1 MNWSGWSAAAP
12 DRARRIRA
20 VATGLLLAMAVLFA
34 VARHF
39 SGTNS
44 AWGWLRAFSEAALVG
59 GLADWF
65 AVTALFRHPLGLPIP
80 HTAIIPANKDRIA
93 DTMASFLRTHFLTPQ
108 VVSRRLRGMNLG
120 AAVGA
125 FLSDPQRR
133 GEARLRQAAAGL
145 LTDML
150 QSLDGNQS
158 GGGQLGAM
166 VKSAAR
172 HQLERLDIATLL
184 GQLLGAAIADKRHL
198 PLVDGALRW
207 TGFALAENEVLLR
220 GMIHEQAGG
229 LMRWTGLDERL
240 ANALLDGTYRLLAE
254 CLVNREHPLRLQMET
269 RLEKLA
275 HDLIHDDAVRARVSV
290 MRANLLANP
299 AMAAWLDGLW
309 HSARAAL
316 LRAARDPGHALSGQF
331 GAGLAT
337 FGRTLQ
343 QDAGLQR
350 LVNRFARRTM
360 VGIAARHGTA
370 IVTLVSETVKRWDTR
385 TVTDR
390 IEGAVGRDLQ
400 FIRLNGT
407 LVGGTVGLVLYALDR
422 LI

>member
-1 MNWSGWSAAAP
+1 M
-12 DRARRIRA
+12 RVI
-20 VATGLLLAMAVLFA
+20 ATGLLLAMAGLFG

-39 SGTNS
+39 ADASP
-44 AWGWLRAFSEAALVG
+44 AWGWVRAFSEAALVG

-108 VVSRRLRGMNLG
+108 VVSRRLRGMNL
-120 AAVGA
+120 AAAAGGY
-125 FLSDPQRR
+125 LNDPQRM

-145 LTDML
+145 LSDML
-150 QSLDGNQS
+150 HSLDSNEL
-158 GGGQLGAM
+158 GGGQLGGM
-166 VKSAAR
+166 IKSAAR

-184 GQLLGAAIADKRHL
+184 GQLLNAAIADKRHL
-198 PLVDGALRW
+198 PLIEGALRW
-207 TGFALAENEVLLR
+207 TGFTLAENEDLLR
-220 GMIHEQAGG
+220 GMIRDQAGTV
-229 LMRWTGLDERL
+229 LRWTGLDERL
-240 ANALLDGTYRLLAE
+240 ATALLDGAYRLIAE
-254 CLVNREHPLRLQMET
+254 CLVNPEHPLRVKMET
-269 RLEKLA
+269 RLAALA
-275 HDLIHDDAVRARVSV
+275 HDLIHDDALRAKVGG
-290 MRANLLANP
+290 MRAGLLANP

-309 HSARAAL
+309 QRARAAL
-316 LRAARDPGHALSGQF
+316 LRAARDPDYALSGQF

-337 FGRTLQ
+337 FGRSLQ
-343 QDAGLQR
+343 QDTGLQR
-350 LVNRFARRTM
+350 LVNRFARRTL
-360 VGIAARHGTA
+360 VGIAARHGGA
-370 IVTLVSETVKRWDTR
+370 IVTLVSETVKRWDAR

-407 LVGGTVGLVLYALDR
+407 LVGGTVGVVLYAIDR